1 MRRRISLL
9 VAATTSAVILAF
21 LIPLGLLVR
30 TLAED
35 RAVAGASQEAQ
46 QVATLAAGVSD
57 IRQLTDLVNLV
68 DQKSPRATSV
78 LLPDGT
84 LIGTAPPGSPQSAAD
99 VVSRARAGYA
109 FTLFGHET
117 AQIVVPV
124 VTSRGTLVVRTAI
137 SVPSGSRTDVARG
150 DFWSTRFT
158 RSVSWRMSLT
168 PAARVATCCASW
180 LAPATAR
187 SSARVRTSNPRGIRK
202 ARMTADVVAAT
213 SSDIRRRI
221 SARPATCQAPQ
232 AARLRRGHCAGIA
245 DPPRSRR
252 ACVATRRGARRP
264 SGRLLHSFDAKRPPA
279 ALVL

>member
-84 LIGTAPPGSPQSAAD
+84 LIA
-99 VVSRARAGYA
+99 
-109 FTLFGHET
+109 
-117 AQIVVPV
+117 
-124 VTSRGTLVVRTAI
+124 VRTT
-137 SVPSGSRTDVARG
+137 SVPRLVTTGTTICA
-150 DFWSTRFT
+150 
-158 RSVSWRMSLT
+158 VS
-168 PAARVATCCASW
+168 
-180 LAPATAR
+180 
-187 SSARVRTSNPRGIRK
+187 
-202 ARMTADVVAAT
+202 
-213 SSDIRRRI
+213 
-221 SARPATCQAPQ
+221 
-232 AARLRRGHCAGIA
+232 
-245 DPPRSRR
+245 
-252 ACVATRRGARRP
+252 
-264 SGRLLHSFDAKRPPA
+264 
-279 ALVL
+279 